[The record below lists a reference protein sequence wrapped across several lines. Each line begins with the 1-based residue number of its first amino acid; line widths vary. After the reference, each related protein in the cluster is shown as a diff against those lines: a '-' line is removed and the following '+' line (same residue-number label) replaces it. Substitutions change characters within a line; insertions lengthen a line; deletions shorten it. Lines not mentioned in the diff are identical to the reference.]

1 MSRRFTEDPVYMKT
15 MKKFRSNPINVD
27 FCMDIV
33 DLRLQNAFLQIMVEE
48 LQADNTQK
56 DAVIATLKSK

>member
-1 MSRRFTEDPVYMKT
+1 MKT